1 MEVFLESD
9 DEFRPLI
16 LPGTAACSLGST
28 VPSSPASSVGTPD
41 ASSSELHSEKR
52 HLQERNGKDGT
63 LKKGSASSGLHSSSS
78 SDSSTSRKPLDVDDD
93 FGEDSS
99 LRTLFVNLRIAARRL
114 LFHPAAVSPF
124 CFHHFSSPRGVSEH
138 NLGDVVSPSRS
149 TALSAS
155 ADRSASGWLPATW
168 TLPQPGKLVEGL
180 SWRGCMCEVLGT
192 FLVALLVH
200 ASARAA
206 TLTAS
211 SLNGDG
217 DAEPTLGGWA
227 IAARL
232 PLLLYAVAAL
242 LGVFC
247 NPAFLYAA
255 YTAFASS
262 SASAPSVCDASRMNC
277 FSVNLLVCLQYLA
290 AGAGAFFAVH
300 ALPLDRGTA
309 ETTTKQDLLLS
320 PQVAWQAFFEAL
332 GACLMGAAVLQLVA
346 LSSFFRSSREEV
358 ASLSLRQRSL
368 DRAAGGRCA
377 ASALPSSSSLRRSF
391 FSRPFLFFGK
401 KEDLLTS
408 AFEPQKRF
416 GKPRAWAV
424 ALPFL
429 LLLLAWS
436 LPVSRSSLNPAVAYA
451 SNCARR
457 QAERIFAISRG
468 STAEIPGALQ
478 TLGAPDGGNRGSSG
492 VRTPEAYSQLA
503 ASGAS
508 AGSEA
513 RGGRE
518 AEVRGLRLQGRG
530 AEAVAGE
537 KTGAFLELDSS
548 FARSATSS
556 FPPGVVFSR
565 GISSRDASPA
575 VAGVAS
581 AAASQR
587 FAGVSAGP
595 VSRLPD
601 GVAFSLLDV
610 EQEAPKTERV
620 GGIDRGGQTLP
631 GAASDFF
638 EEQSEQKLGLPTF
651 LLPPGISPDKDVEGI
666 QILGR
671 EEGDGEI
678 LFEFDEACAT
688 ASPWL
693 SFFLL
698 FSAAPYFG
706 AFAAA
711 LIWTRFGGVE
721 QQFCFQENASLN

>member
-16 LPGTAACSLGST
+16 LPGAAACSLAST
-28 VPSSPASSVGTPD
+28 VPSSPASSAGTPD
-41 ASSSELHSEKR
+41 ESSSELLSEKR
-52 HLQERNGKDGT
+52 HWQERSGNDDT
-63 LKKGSASSGLHSSSS
+63 SKKESASSGLRVSSS

-93 FGEDSS
+93 FGEDTS
-99 LRTLFVNLRIAARRL
+99 LRTLLVKLRIAARRV

-124 CFHHFSSPRGVSEH
+124 CFHHSSSPRGVSEH
-138 NLGDVVSPSRS
+138 DLGDVVSTSRS
-149 TALSAS
+149 TSLSAS
-155 ADRSASGWLPATW
+155 AERSASRWLLARW

-180 SWRGCMCEVLGT
+180 SLRGCVCEVLGT

-206 TLTAS
+206 TLGVS
-211 SLNGDG
+211 SLSGDG
-217 DAEPTLGGWA
+217 DAEPAFSGWT

-242 LGVFC
+242 LGIFC

-262 SASAPSVCDASRMNC
+262 SSPSISGVCDASRMNC

-309 ETTTKQDLLLS
+309 EAPTEQDLLLD
-320 PQVAWQAFFEAL
+320 PQLAWQAFFEAL
-332 GACLMGAAVLQLVA
+332 GACLMGAAVLQLIV
-346 LSSFFRSSREEV
+346 LSSFFRSSRQAV
-358 ASLSLRQRSL
+358 SSLSWRQRSL
-368 DRAAGGRCA
+368 DRAAGRRCA
-377 ASALPSSSSLRRSF
+377 ASALPTSSSLRRSF

-401 KEDLLTS
+401 KEDPLAS
-408 AFEPQKRF
+408 AFAPQKRF

-424 ALPFL
+424 ALPFF

-436 LPVSRSSLNPAVAYA
+436 LPASRSSLNPAVAYA
-451 SNCARR
+451 SSCARR
-457 QAERIFAISRG
+457 EAERTFFVSRG
-468 STAEIPGALQ
+468 STAETPGARRA
-478 TLGAPDGGNRGSSG
+478 LGAPDRGNRGSSG

-503 ASGAS
+503 ASGTS
-508 AGSEA
+508 ATSEA
-513 RGGRE
+513 TEGRE
-518 AEVRGLRLQGRG
+518 AEARGLLILGRG

-537 KTGAFLELDSS
+537 KTGAFLELESS
-548 FARSATSS
+548 SARSATSS
-556 FPPGVVFSR
+556 LPPGVVVSR
-565 GISSRDASPA
+565 GNSSREASRA

-581 AAASQR
+581 AAASSQL

-595 VSRLPD
+595 PSRLPD
-601 GVAFSLLDV
+601 GVALSLLDV
-610 EQEAPKTERV
+610 EQERLKTE
-620 GGIDRGGQTLP
+620 LP

-638 EEQSEQKLGLPTF
+638 EEQSEQKLGFPTF

-706 AFAAA
+706 AFVAA
-711 LIWTRFGGVE
+711 LIWTRLGGVE
-721 QQFCFQENASLN
+721 KLFCFQEYASLN